1 MKFGCF
7 ASERVSDVENYFELN
22 VDICL
27 KGIGFQLN
35 AQEKNHI
42 LEPHIHSIQLILIKQ
57 FLLAVVMK
65 QSIWMI
71 FMFFI

>member
-1 MKFGCF
+1 MTCKIII
-7 ASERVSDVENYFELN
+7 FELN

-42 LEPHIHSIQLILIKQ
+42 LETHIPSLRSIIIEQ
-57 FLLAVVMK
+57 FLLAVAVVRECFTMLFC
-65 QSIWMI
+65 SCSVHW
-71 FMFFI
+71 

>member
-1 MKFGCF
+1 MTCKIII
-7 ASERVSDVENYFELN
+7 FELN

-42 LEPHIHSIQLILIKQ
+42 LETHIPSPQLILIGQ
-57 FLLAVVMK
+57 FSLAAIVLVK
-65 QSIWMI
+65 F
-71 FMFFI
+71 FMMLFYSCSVHW